1 MCVLKYTHSLTYE
14 NTNRNEIHFILCY
27 SKKKKR
33 SSICFLG
40 ISHAFSNGGRG
51 IILQETWSQMLKHMY
66 THVYTQTHT
75 RTVLLSILWLEL
87 LALEMDSLCVPIY
100 RVFSFKYSL
109 NM

>member
-1 MCVLKYTHSLTYE
+1 
-14 NTNRNEIHFILCY
+14 
-27 SKKKKR
+27 
-33 SSICFLG
+33 
-40 ISHAFSNGGRG
+40 
-51 IILQETWSQMLKHMY
+51 MLKHMY
-66 THVYTQTHT
+66 THVYTQT

>member
-1 MCVLKYTHSLTYE
+1 MKTQTEMRFISFCV
-14 NTNRNEIHFILCY
+14 IA
-27 SKKKKR
+27 KKKK